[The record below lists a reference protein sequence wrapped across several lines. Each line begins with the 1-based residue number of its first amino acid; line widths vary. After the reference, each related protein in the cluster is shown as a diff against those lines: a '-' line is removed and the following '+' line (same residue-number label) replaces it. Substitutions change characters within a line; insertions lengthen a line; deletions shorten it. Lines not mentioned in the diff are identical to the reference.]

1 MALVTSKERYQKL
14 ETRDRSRLLKEMFE
28 GRIAAY
34 YRRLIAYIDHIDSK
48 LSLRFPDAI
57 QQLIEAINT

>member
-1 MALVTSKERYQKL
+1 MAFVTSKERYQMF
-14 ETRDRSRLLKEMFE
+14 LKEMFE

-34 YRRLIAYIDHIDSK
+34 YRRFIAYIDHIDSK
-48 LSLRFPDAI
+48 LSLLFPDTI